1 MLSFLPD
8 PATLALRDRLT
19 DIVFDAPGGVRPYLL
34 LDAAADPSIHVHL
47 GAFPEPARCL
57 FDGETGEALCDV
69 GPWLAEPA
77 RHGDLWDWFLQE
89 GWGND
94 WGVVVQTAMPMA
106 RLKRHLKKFLRVE
119 RSDGEPM
126 FFKFYRPAH
135 LATYLPI
142 FDDDQRTAFMK
153 DVEAWIVE
161 TKEGAGAARF
171 VAVEGGATLSSEIV
185 ELTGGDHA

>member
-8 PATLALRDRLT
+8 PATQALRDRLT

-47 GAFPEPARCL
+47 SAFPEPARCL

-94 WGVVVQTAMPMA
+94 WGVVVRIRT
-106 RLKRHLKKFLRVE
+106 KHLKVRSPQVDFLSGSPSQSTALQ
-119 RSDGEPM
+119 SDKP
-126 FFKFYRPAH
+126 
-135 LATYLPI
+135 
-142 FDDDQRTAFMK
+142 
-153 DVEAWIVE
+153 
-161 TKEGAGAARF
+161 F
-171 VAVEGGATLSSEIV
+171 VQECKGK
-185 ELTGGDHA
+185 